1 MKFYGIVGLAIA
13 GAAIPALPTQA
24 QTTIDVAK
32 VTCEQWLSFKVADP
46 NFIALWL
53 SGYYNGKR
61 DNTIVEVQAFKDDIE
76 QLKTFCIT
84 NPKTPIMKAVETR
97 IMKKK
102 D

>member
-1 MKFYGIVGLAIA
+1 MKVFGIVGLAMA
-13 GAAIPALPTQA
+13 GSMMLAHPVQA
-24 QTTIDVAK
+24 QTTIDVSK
-32 VTCEQWLSFKVADP
+32 ITCEQWLSFKVADP

-76 QLKTFCIT
+76 KLKTFCIT
-84 NPKTPIMKAVETR
+84 NPKTFVMKAVETK
-97 IMKKK
+97 IIKKK

>member
-1 MKFYGIVGLAIA
+1 MKVFGIVGLAMA
-13 GAAIPALPTQA
+13 GAAILAQPVQA

-32 VTCEQWLSFKVADP
+32 ITCEQWLGFKVTDP

-76 QLKTFCIT
+76 TLKTFCIS
-84 NPKTPIMKAVETR
+84 NPKTFVMKAVEAR
-97 IMKKK
+97 IIKKT